1 MDTSFKQLLAS
12 HNLEICVS
20 DFGLTPG
27 INQATINLAKE
38 GKINCASVLVDA
50 PNLTLDYIE
59 EALRLKHDHKLSLGL
74 HLNFT
79 EKLSSHQDEDLITP
93 IHKLLNPL
101 YLHVVYSKGKSKALI
116 QKIYEEIERQFYLFE
131 DLFDCWPDFI
141 DGHQHV
147 HMLPLFAQA
156 LRQFY
161 AEHRLDQNKIW
172 IRSLNRVHKLNKTK
186 LAGAS
191 KIQNLILRLATKKA
205 RSSVYSLR
213 KELLGVYNY
222 DVTPEQFKSLLEF
235 WLKNAKIYNQK
246 TGRGAVIMVH
256 PSVPLTQVPLDDQKQ
271 AVPYQDSKEKARL
284 IEYQVLSSLS

>member
-12 HNLEICVS
+12 HNLEICVG

-27 INQATINLAKE
+27 INQATINLAKA

-79 EKLSSHQDEDLITP
+79 EKLSSHQNQELISP
-93 IHKLLNPL
+93 IHKLLNPV
-101 YLHVVYSKGKSKALI
+101 YLRVFFAKGNSK
-116 QKIYEEIERQFYLFE
+116 KIIAQIYKEIERQFFLFE

-156 LRQFY
+156 LREFY

-172 IRSLNRVHKLNKTK
+172 VRSLNRVNQLNRTN
-186 LAGAS
+186 LPGAS
-191 KIQNLILRLATKKA
+191 KVQNLILRMATKKA
-205 RSSVYSLR
+205 RSSAYSMR

-222 DVTPEQFKSLLEF
+222 DTSPEEFSQLMHF
-235 WLKNAKIYNQK
+235 WLKNARSYHQK

-256 PSVPLTQVPLDDQKQ
+256 PSVSLDQVPLDDQKQ
-271 AVPYQDSKEKARL
+271 ATPYEDNKEKARL
-284 IEYQVLSSLS
+284 IEYQVLENL